1 MNMFARMHKMGG
13 DTILAVCDKE
23 VIGMTLE
30 GDGRKMTVTEGF
42 YKGTP
47 IDEEELAVWM
57 KSAASMNIVGN
68 KAVGVAIREGYADPD
83 QVFEVGGVKYLM
95 VVVM

>member
-23 VIGMTLE
+23 VIGTTLR
-30 GDGRKMTVTEGF
+30 GGGRSMTVTEAF
-42 YKGTP
+42 YKGTA

-68 KAVGVAIREGYADPD
+68 KAVGVAIREGYASPED
-83 QVFEVGGVKYLM
+83 VYELGGVKYLM
-95 VVVM
+95 VVMM

>member
-23 VIGMTLE
+23 VLGTTLE
-30 GDGRKMTVTEGF
+30 GDGRRMTVTEGF
-42 YKGTP
+42 YKGAP
-47 IDEEELAVWM
+47 IDEEELVVWM

-68 KAVGVAIREGYADPD
+68 KAVGIAIKEGYAEPD
-83 QVFEVGGVKYLM
+83 QVFEMGGVKYLM
-95 VVVM
+95 VVMM